1 MIRAR
6 VNPDNYKVREVSRTP
21 DKAKTLLR
29 GGVSAHRLAWR
40 TMEICRTFPICIP
53 VNDQGETGALVN
65 PERTKTTEWTIR
77 GGRNAAYNVSQENY
91 FKIECL
97 ESKAMNDMGI

>member
-29 GGVSAHRLAWR
+29 GETSTHHLAWR
-40 TMEICRTFPICIP
+40 TMEMCRTFPICIP
-53 VNDQGETGALVN
+53 VNDQGETGAMAI
-65 PERTKTTEWTIR
+65 PERTKATEWTIM
-77 GGRNAAYNVSQENY
+77 GGRNAAYNVSQKN
-91 FKIECL
+91 I
-97 ESKAMNDMGI
+97 SN